1 MHWNLSKLSIY
12 KYPSSGTTLV
22 PSARRRSTSS
32 CTRPCLICISRAPPV
47 CTTYNPLGALFPP
60 HNPPSTAPCSTRIPI
75 SKLVRWAP
83 RLSMTNEWIASW
95 ITPRHYIS
103 ARIASCQTCTIS
115 QFLDRIPDKKVTH
128 SSGMFRCPLAHATV
142 NHLWRVVALKQ
153 IDMENVISGYDPKPQ

>member
-12 KYPSSGTTLV
+12 KYPSSGTMLV
-22 PSARRRSTSS
+22 PSSRRRSTSS
-32 CTRPCLICISRAPPV
+32 CTRPCLICISRAPP
-47 CTTYNPLGALFPP
+47 LFPP

-142 NHLWRVVALKQ
+142 NHLGRVLALKH
-153 IDMENVISGYDPKPQ
+153 IDMENVISSYAPKPQ